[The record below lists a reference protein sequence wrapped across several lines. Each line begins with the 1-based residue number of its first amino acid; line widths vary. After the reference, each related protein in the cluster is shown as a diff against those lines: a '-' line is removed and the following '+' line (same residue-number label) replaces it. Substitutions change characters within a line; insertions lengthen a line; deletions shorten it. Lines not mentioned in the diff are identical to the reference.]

1 MFFLKEIL
9 LIGALSIL
17 LLGNLYDLVTDT
29 SEGAPLLHLL
39 GECTVILVSTLL
51 IAWLLVDLRRQ
62 QRELEQL
69 RTELA
74 GLQVPARALPA
85 ETAAARHQLGGLIR
99 SQFRAWELTDSEQA
113 VGLLLLK
120 GLSFKEIAALRQTRE
135 KTVRAQASSIYRKAG
150 VDGRHAFAAWFIEDF
165 L

>member
-1 MFFLKEIL
+1 MFHLKEIL

-29 SEGAPLLHLL
+29 GEGAPLLHLL
-39 GECTVILVSTLL
+39 GECTVILVSTTL

-62 QRELEQL
+62 QRELGQL
-69 RTELA
+69 RATLA
-74 GLQVPARALPA
+74 GLQAPARALPP
-85 ETAAARHQLGGLIR
+85 AAAATRHQLGGLIQ